1 MIIDEFCFFKR
12 YFNPKAHKS
21 FGGFLLD
28 LSDNTEIK
36 VRLMQHPNEH
46 TSDAT
51 TTDSGR
57 SDMQLAFAAALN
69 GELDS
74 LGFEKGPGRTSALA
88 KVLGMTRTQPYR
100 ILKGLSA
107 LSTESMAELRKLG
120 VSFDRIMDRINRIS
134 PTSMTVMVNGELISV
149 IVQRAVPGGDC
160 AAALRRLED
169 GSHSLVS
176 LDPGDTLA
184 EDEIGVQSLQFLAR
198 NTLAIVE
205 DIKTE
210 RDLLQ
215 RAMSNSFKVV
225 AFANAKSLLSHSAGL
240 TRFKAFVID
249 WGLPD
254 MDCAELITTIRGA
267 TEAPIFILTGNTEV
281 SEQIA
286 GLMDYSQVHHATKP
300 ADTLILSKRISSAIR
315 LMA

>member
-1 MIIDEFCFFKR
+1 
-12 YFNPKAHKS
+12 
-21 FGGFLLD
+21 
-28 LSDNTEIK
+28 
-36 VRLMQHPNEH
+36 MQHPNEH

-57 SDMQLAFAAALN
+57 SDLQLAFAAALN

-74 LGFEKGPGRTSALA
+74 LGFEKGPGRTAALA

-107 LSTESMAELRKLG
+107 VSVESMADLRKIG

-134 PTSMTVMVNGELISV
+134 PASMTVKINGELVSV
-149 IVQRAVPGGDC
+149 MVQRAAPGSDC
-160 AAALRRLED
+160 AAALKRLED
-169 GSHSLVS
+169 GSHTLVS
-176 LDPGDTLA
+176 LDPGETLA
-184 EDEIGVQSLQFLAR
+184 EDEIGVQSLEFLSR

-215 RAMSNSFKVV
+215 RALSNNFKVV
-225 AFANAKSLLSHSAGL
+225 AFANAKSLLGHATGL
-240 TRFKAFVID
+240 SRFKAFVID

-254 MDCAELITTIRGA
+254 MDCAELITSIRDA

-286 GLMDYSQVHHATKP
+286 GLMDYAQVHHATKP
-300 ADTLILSKRISSAIR
+300 ADALILSKRITFAIR
-315 LMA
+315 AKA